1 MAEEL
6 NNNEKEAPPFE
17 EPTDTDKELVSWVV
31 DHIERWRDFRD
42 NNYMDSWEEYERIFR
57 GQWAET
63 DSTRESERSRII
75 SPATQQAVE
84 TSHAE
89 IMEAIFGQG
98 EFFDIE
104 DDVKD
109 VNGNPLDVEMLKNMM
124 MEDFNKDKIRKSID
138 QIGLMAKIYGTGIGE
153 LVVKTVKE
161 YVPATQPIPGV
172 TGQAA
177 IGVIER
183 DRISVTL
190 NPINP
195 KNFLFDPNGTSV
207 DDCMGV
213 AIEKPVSLHKI
224 VAGMESGIY
233 RKVDIAPYMDDDS
246 LEATQEV
253 RQFQD
258 GKATLLTYYGLVPRE
273 MLDSTGEN
281 KDVQDLFPED
291 SSADEYSDMVEAIVV
306 IANGNLLLKAEENP
320 YMMKDRPVMSYQDDT
335 VPNRL
340 LGRGVVEKAYNMQK
354 AIDAQYRAY
363 LDSLALTTA
372 PMIAMDATRLPRGA
386 KFEVKPGKAL
396 LTNGNPQEIMM
407 PFKFGTTDGNA
418 PAAAQNFERML
429 LQATGTMDTNGMI
442 SQVSRDA
449 SQGGISMAV
458 ASLIKKNKRTLT
470 NFQEDFLSPF
480 IKKAAFRF
488 MQFDPERYPSADL
501 NFVPT
506 ATLGIMAREYEQSQ
520 FIALLQ
526 TLGPNTPVLPLIL
539 KGVIQ
544 NSSLSNRAEMIE
556 ALDKMAQPDPQT
568 AAVQQQQQLLQMKAL
583 QAQIAVNQ
591 TQADRNKAEAM
602 SAFTDA
608 QLKPKE
614 VEAKIAASLT
624 QNLPSND
631 QLASQEFDKRVKIA
645 ELMLKEADIKNK
657 SKIVE
662 MQMQDSKNKMSGM
675 EEDFL
680 SKLQEKLNNGH

>member
-1 MAEEL
+1 MSEENM
-6 NNNEKEAPPFE
+6 NNDEAQFE
-17 EPTDTDKELVSWVV
+17 EPSENDKELVSWVM
-31 DHIERWRDFRD
+31 DHVERWREFRD
-42 NNYMDSWEEYERIFR
+42 ANYIDNWEEYERIFR
-57 GQWAET
+57 GQWQAS

-89 IMEAIFGQG
+89 IMEAVFGQG

-109 VNGNPLDVEMLKNMM
+109 INGQPIDVSMLKAMM

-161 YVPATQPIPGV
+161 YIPTTQAIPGV
-172 TGQAA
+172 MGQAA
-177 IGVIER
+177 IGVVEK
-183 DRISVTL
+183 DRISVSL

-233 RKVDIAPYMDDDS
+233 RKVDISPYMDDDS
-246 LEATQEV
+246 LEATQEL
-253 RQFQD
+253 RQYQD
-258 GKATLLTYYGLVPRE
+258 GKATMLTYYGLVPRE
-273 MLDSTGEN
+273 YLMQLEGDGKE
-281 KDVQDLFPED
+281 VVDLFPED
-291 SSADEYSDMVEAIVV
+291 SAADDYSDLVEAIIV
-306 IANGNLLLKAEENP
+306 IGNGNLLLKAEENP
-320 YMMKDRPVMSYQDDT
+320 YMMKDRPIMTYQDDT

-363 LDSLALTTA
+363 LDSLALTTS

-396 LTNGNPQEIMM
+396 LTNGNPSEIMM
-407 PFKFGTTDGNA
+407 PFKFGSTDGNA

-539 KGVIQ
+539 KGVIA
-544 NSSLSNRAEMIE
+544 NSSLSNRAEMIA
-556 ALDKMAQPDPQT
+556 ALDQMAQPNPE
-568 AAVQQQQQLLQMKAL
+568 AQQMEQMQQQLAIQAA
-583 QAQIAVNQ
+583 QAQIAVNT
-591 TQADRNKAEAM
+591 TQAERNKAEAM
-602 SAFTDA
+602 STMVET
-608 QLKPKE
+608 QLKPQE
-614 VEAKIAASLT
+614 VQAKIVASTT
-624 QNLPSND
+624 QNLPNND
-631 QLASQEFDKRVKIA
+631 QLAAQEFDRRVKIA
-645 ELMLKEADIKNK
+645 DLMLKEADIKNK

-662 MQMQDSKNKMSGM
+662 LQMSQSKQEQNKADN
-675 EEDFL
+675 EFL
-680 SKLQEKLNNGH
+680 KSLTEGLNK

>member
-1 MAEEL
+1 MADNE
-6 NNNEKEAPPFE
+6 NEKEAPPFE
-17 EPTDTDKELVSWVV
+17 EPTENDKELVSWIM
-31 DHIERWRDFRD
+31 DHVERWRDFRD
-42 NNYMDSWEEYERIFR
+42 NNFMDDWEEYERIFR
-57 GQWAET
+57 GQWAEA

-98 EFFDIE
+98 EYFDIE
-104 DDVKD
+104 DDVQD
-109 VNGNPLDVEMLKNMM
+109 VNGNPIDVEDLKRKM
-124 MEDFNKDKIRKSID
+124 MEDFNKDKVRKSID

-153 LVVKTVKE
+153 LVVKTAKE
-161 YVPATQPIPGV
+161 YVPSTQPIPGV

-177 IGVIER
+177 IGVIEK

-233 RKVDIAPYMDDDS
+233 RKVDISPYMDDES

-253 RQFQD
+253 RQYQD
-258 GKATLLTYYGLVPRE
+258 GKATMLTYYGLVPRE
-273 MLDSTGEN
+273 LLDSTGEM
-281 KDVQDLFPED
+281 KDIQDLFPED
-291 SSADEYSDMVEAIVV
+291 STADEYSDMVEAIVV
-306 IANGNLLLKAEENP
+306 IGNGNLLLKAEENP

-396 LTNGNPQEIMM
+396 LTNGNPADIMM
-407 PFKFGTTDGNA
+407 PFKFGATDGNA

-488 MQFDPERYPSADL
+488 MQFDPERYPSADF

-539 KGVIQ
+539 KGVIA
-544 NSSLSNRAEMIE
+544 NSSLSNRAELIE
-556 ALDKMAQPDPQT
+556 ALGKMAQPDPKAQ
-568 AAVQQQQQLLQMKAL
+568 AMQQQQQMLAIQAA
-583 QAQIAVNQ
+583 QAQIAVNT
-591 TQADRNKAEAM
+591 TQAERNKAEAANTM
-602 SAFTDA
+602 LET
-608 QLKPKE
+608 QLKPQE
-614 VEAKIAASLT
+614 VQAKLFAST
-624 QNLPSND
+624 TNNLPNND

-645 ELMLKEADIKNK
+645 DLMLKEADIKNK
-657 SKIVE
+657 AKIVE
-662 MQMQDSKNKMSGM
+662 LQMSKHKQESMAS
-675 EEDFL
+675 EADFL
-680 SKLQEKLNNGH
+680 KQLTEGLKQ